1 MDIPE
6 NFLAIDFET
15 ANDYLN
21 SACAVSVVS
30 VCDLRITSIKT
41 SLIKP
46 PTGKFK
52 FSYLHGIT
60 AKTVESAPTFDNVWL
75 TISEYFPRGAI
86 IAAHNA
92 KFDRSVLNA
101 CCDFYKIKKPSARFI
116 CSLQIARE
124 VWNIYPTNL
133 KNVCDAL
140 GIPLDHHNPES
151 DAVACAEIL
160 IRAAKKCIM

>member
-1 MDIPE
+1 MFK

-15 ANDYLN
+15 ANDNLN
-21 SACAVSVVS
+21 SACAVSIVT
-30 VCDLRITSIKT
+30 VCDLKITNIKT

-46 PTGKFK
+46 PVCKFK

-60 AKTVESAPTFDNVWL
+60 AKTVESALTFDNVWL
-75 TISEYFPRGAI
+75 TIKDYFNNRPV

-101 CCDFYKIKKPSARFI
+101 CCDYYKIKKPSSRFI

-133 KNVCDAL
+133 KNVCDVL
-140 GIPLDHHNPES
+140 GIQLDHHNPES

-160 IRAAKKCIM
+160 ILAAKKKLV